1 MEIRKQ
7 LTHVITLSAIFTGLT
22 WSGYALAQEPSKV
35 FLEEIIVTATK
46 RAGGMEVQDVGV
58 AITAYN
64 DSQLDAMYIRDL
76 KAIGYSAPSVQLEDI
91 GTARGVANFSIRGL
105 GINSSIPSIDP
116 TVGVFVDGMYMGLN
130 AGVVLD
136 IFDLEGVEVLRGPQ
150 GVLFGRNV
158 TGGAVLMRTT
168 RPGDALSVNTKVAYE
183 TGENMYASAVVSGPL
198 TDRIGGKLAVYYN
211 DDGGWFT
218 NLYDGSNYGK
228 AKTTMYRGAIDFEIT
243 DSMDLIVRVEH
254 ADSDGDGPAAQN
266 SGLYPKKNF
275 DFSVNFDGYYDNG
288 WDQAIAEFTWDVG
301 PGDGQIV
308 NILGWREYSS
318 LTGGDIDSSPYSF
331 FHAPASTDQ
340 DQLSNELRYTA
351 SIGESYLTAGIYYF
365 TQDIVYREQR
375 QLLGSILPAPR
386 VITGGG
392 DQTQDTLG
400 FFANLDAAVTDDI
413 TLNLGARFTE
423 EKKDAKVQTILTPIP
438 PVPPATVG
446 VDRCTIGGDCVA
458 YDFVEDRTWSSV
470 SPKVGVQITPSDYTQ
485 IYAFW
490 TKGFRSGGYNLRH
503 TAPLIP
509 NESFDQEE
517 QSSYEIGLKRDI
529 AGGRVRINAAAY
541 LNKMS
546 DLQREVNLSDPVV
559 GVIQLIRN
567 TSDATI
573 AGFDL
578 EASAS
583 LSDNLFLRGS
593 YGYVDGSY
601 DEVRFD
607 LNGDGSIDDADKQ
620 LDLPRLAPT
629 SFGAEVIY
637 NREIGSSMFTAQV
650 SGYHRDSAAYTDNN
664 RGQLR
669 AADMFDA
676 SLGITFMEDRLK
688 LSIFGRNL
696 KDESTIGGDT
706 QLPAIFPGGPASL
719 IPTAAGDAAT
729 FSPLNKGRTYGV
741 ELQYQM

>member
-1 MEIRKQ
+1 MLEEP
-7 LTHVITLSAIFTGLT
+7 FG
-22 WSGYALAQEPSKV
+22 GALA
-35 FLEEIIVTATK
+35 
-46 RAGGMEVQDVGV
+46 
-58 AITAYN
+58 
-64 DSQLDAMYIRDL
+64 
-76 KAIGYSAPSVQLEDI
+76 
-91 GTARGVANFSIRGL
+91 
-105 GINSSIPSIDP
+105 
-116 TVGVFVDGMYMGLN
+116 
-130 AGVVLD
+130 
-136 IFDLEGVEVLRGPQ
+136 
-150 GVLFGRNV
+150 
-158 TGGAVLMRTT
+158 RT
-168 RPGDALSVNTKVAYE
+168 
-183 TGENMYASAVVSGPL
+183 
-198 TDRIGGKLAVYYN
+198 
-211 DDGGWFT
+211 
-218 NLYDGSNYGK
+218 
-228 AKTTMYRGAIDFEIT
+228 
-243 DSMDLIVRVEH
+243 
-254 ADSDGDGPAAQN
+254 
-266 SGLYPKKNF
+266 
-275 DFSVNFDGYYDNG
+275 
-288 WDQAIAEFTWDVG
+288 
-301 PGDGQIV
+301 
-308 NILGWREYSS
+308 
-318 LTGGDIDSSPYSF
+318 
-331 FHAPASTDQ
+331 
-340 DQLSNELRYTA
+340 
-351 SIGESYLTAGIYYF
+351 
-365 TQDIVYREQR
+365 
-375 QLLGSILPAPR
+375 
-386 VITGGG
+386 ITGGG

-438 PVPPATVG
+438 PDPPATVG

-470 SPKVGVQITPSDYTQ
+470 SPKVGVQITPSEYTQ

-517 QSSYEIGLKRDI
+517 QSSYEVGLKRDI
-529 AGGRVRINAAAY
+529 AGGRIRINAAAY

-593 YGYVDGSY
+593 FGYVDGSY

-620 LDLPRLAPT
+620 LDMPRLAPK

-637 NREIGSSMFTAQV
+637 NREIGSSLFTAQL
-650 SGYHRDSAAYTDNN
+650 SGYHRDAAAYTDNN

-676 SLGITFMEDRLK
+676 SLGITFMDDRLK

-706 QLPAIFPGGPASL
+706 QLPTIFPGGPASL
-719 IPTAAGDAAT
+719 VPTFVGTGAT
-729 FSPLNKGRTYGV
+729 FSPLNKGRTYGI